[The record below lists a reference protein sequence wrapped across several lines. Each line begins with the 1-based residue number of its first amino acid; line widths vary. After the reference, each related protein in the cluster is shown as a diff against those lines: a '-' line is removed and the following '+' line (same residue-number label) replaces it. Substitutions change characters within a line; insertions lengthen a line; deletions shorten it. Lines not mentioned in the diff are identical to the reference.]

1 MTLARSRKVDS
12 RCTPTCVV
20 PYICLCVAYIC
31 SAASSCIDI
40 LLWFT
45 CIAGVVL
52 ICLCMIIC
60 IDHWFKNLLA
70 WFFEAPLP
78 RLLRRLARRS
88 RDGGRSLPGEWSL
101 LHHRCAISLSHN
113 RHLWNPSSEINK
125 IISKNGK
132 AGLPVALIRFQY
144 FFFNIGDFL
153 QSSSDQFNSKA
164 ATKNLFLIS
173 TLLCS
178 SIEVSKLTHT

>member
-60 IDHWFKNLLA
+60 IDRWFKNLLA

-101 LHHRCAISLSHN
+101 LHHRWILLLHN
-113 RHLWNPSSEINK
+113 WHLWNPSSEIREIIK
-125 IISKNGK
+125 IIGK
-132 AGLPVALIRFQY
+132 STASFCAQSFSIFFQY
-144 FFFNIGDFL
+144 WWIFRKTVLIDL
-153 QSSSDQFNSKA
+153 IQRQPQ
-164 ATKNLFLIS
+164 KNPF
-173 TLLCS
+173 
-178 SIEVSKLTHT
+178 